1 MKSVTIGTGGNK
13 TSDFISRRNEPLQGT
28 FAKGFQRSQYPE
40 QIRST
45 NFIFA
50 CITTDLAQRRPFRW
64 THYIFSLNYKIS
76 DAKTFS
82 VSSMARHKT
91 FTRQC

>member
-45 NFIFA
+45 KFIFA
-50 CITTDLAQRRPFRW
+50 SKCKIK
-64 THYIFSLNYKIS
+64 SKIS

-82 VSSMARHKT
+82 VSSMARHKA